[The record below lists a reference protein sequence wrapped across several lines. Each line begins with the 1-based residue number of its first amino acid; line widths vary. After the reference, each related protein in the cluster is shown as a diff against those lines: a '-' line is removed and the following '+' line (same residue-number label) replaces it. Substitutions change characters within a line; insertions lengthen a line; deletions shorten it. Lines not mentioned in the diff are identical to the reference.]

1 MIDGG
6 RRLFR
11 RFFPV
16 LSGPASRFPTHP
28 HRRLMFAPQIVLKN
42 DGTSSS
48 KSSHFLTD
56 FAGLVI
62 LRIDWLGSQHFGACC
77 RNSGFYSH
85 VFEGQGSLPFPF
97 CRGSQ
102 RDLWALHILT
112 GHFPCHGGSK
122 LAYTQYSSTWVWD
135 IIITHPTISDQ
146 HLSHQNESPKNRW
159 SKLSKHLTDFFPITT
174 SHHGPHGPCRWTAPQ
189 PNSMERTARRPRR
202 SLRGLRCR
210 GGALDGDGAGIFH
223 GFCW

>member
-16 LSGPASRFPTHP
+16 LPGPASRFPTHP

-62 LRIDWLGSQHFGACC
+62 LRIYWLGSQHFGACC

-85 VFEGQGSLPFPF
+85 VFEGQGSLLFLF

-122 LAYTQYSSTWVWD
+122 LAYTRHSSTWVWD
-135 IIITHPTISDQ
+135 IIIPNSQMIPILFKLHHIRSTY
-146 HLSHQNESPKNRW
+146 LSHQNESPKNIQ
-159 SKLSKHLTDFFPITT
+159 K
-174 SHHGPHGPCRWTAPQ
+174 SHHIDIPFMIPF
-189 PNSMERTARRPRR
+189 
-202 SLRGLRCR
+202 L
-210 GGALDGDGAGIFH
+210 
-223 GFCW
+223 